1 MKSYR
6 YVARDSTGSR
16 KKGLTQANSSNDV
29 LDWLCAQGCT
39 PISIDEIS
47 ASTSKTKRA
56 SRRKRIRSA
65 DMSAFCWQLTTM
77 LEGGIPITTALDTIG
92 EDTDNL
98 QLQRILNQLSEK
110 VKRGQPFSESVAEYP
125 KIFNHLSCA
134 LILAGETGGN
144 IAEVLRKLAE
154 YFDSRDKLG
163 KKVKGAMTYPIFVL
177 SFITLIVIAI
187 MAFIVPKFR
196 IMFDQ
201 LGGELPAFTKGFMW
215 FYDALCHNMHYII
228 GAVVLLIV
236 SLILVS
242 KTKKGHYFFSKTV
255 LRLPLFGKVLSRTFV
270 AVFCRTMSTLL
281 TAGVSVLEVFDIL
294 AGMTRND
301 IIKTAIVQTRE
312 HILGGSNIS
321 LSMAATGF
329 FPNMVV
335 KMIQVGEES
344 GSLPIVLERTSDH
357 YERKVDATITAM
369 TGLLEPIM
377 IVTVGA
383 VVSVVVIALYLPIF
397 SMSNVSA

>member
-1 MKSYR
+1 
-6 YVARDSTGSR
+6 
-16 KKGLTQANSSNDV
+16 
-29 LDWLCAQGCT
+29 
-39 PISIDEIS
+39 
-47 ASTSKTKRA
+47 
-56 SRRKRIRSA
+56 
-65 DMSAFCWQLTTM
+65 M

-98 QLQRILNQLSEK
+98 QFQRILNQLSEK

-144 IAEVLRKLAE
+144 IAEVMRKLAE

-201 LGGELPAFTKGFMW
+201 LGGELPAFTQGFMW
-215 FYDALCHNMHYII
+215 FYDALCSNLHYII
-228 GAVVLLIV
+228 GAIVLLIV
-236 SLILVS
+236 SLVLLS

-294 AGMTRND
+294 AGMTSND
-301 IIKTAIVQTRE
+301 IIKGAIVQTRE

-344 GSLPIVLERTSDH
+344 GSLPVVLERTSDH

-383 VVSVVVIALYLPIF
+383 VVLVVVLALYLPIF
-397 SMSNVSA
+397 TISDVTG